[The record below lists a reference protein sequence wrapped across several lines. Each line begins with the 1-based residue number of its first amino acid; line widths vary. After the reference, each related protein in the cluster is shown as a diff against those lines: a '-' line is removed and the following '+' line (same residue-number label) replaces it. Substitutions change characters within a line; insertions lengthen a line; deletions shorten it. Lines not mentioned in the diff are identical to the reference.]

1 MSVAD
6 DILPARTYDARLMRR
21 LLVYLRP
28 HVTAIALA
36 GAAILVSSL
45 VDLAQPWLTQQA
57 IDKYIASGDAPGL
70 ARMAVF
76 FFVLIVVGFLMTGVL
91 SEREDVGSDGRVRK
105 TGAIQFGDIE
115 EGLPVVITM
124 MLMPLTMSITNGIG
138 AGFITYVIVKVCRGK
153 AAEVHPAVYLVAA
166 AFLVYFLRWSLFDAT
181 F

>member
-1 MSVAD
+1 VSVAD

-28 HVTAIALA
+28 HVVAIALA

-76 FFVLIVVGFLMTGVL
+76 FFVLIVVGFLAEYGQTFILQTTGQRIMHRMRTEVYAI
-91 SEREDVGSDGRVRK
+91 GIPSDG
-105 TGAIQFGDIE
+105 
-115 EGLPVVITM
+115 
-124 MLMPLTMSITNGIG
+124 
-138 AGFITYVIVKVCRGK
+138 
-153 AAEVHPAVYLVAA
+153 
-166 AFLVYFLRWSLFDAT
+166 
-181 F
+181 